1 MTSSEVLVSP
11 ELLVCSALRA
21 LVGWDRVAVV
31 AADGLDHRL
40 PLPGSDA
47 VLRHWGD
54 LQQSVAQGP
63 GADVLATGT
72 PVLVYDLC
80 LGPTPWPVL
89 QAADAADLPVRSLAV
104 LPLVAPGRAQVVGVL
119 SVARD
124 AVDPFTG
131 VQVGLLTALA
141 ALVAAVVAHR
151 LDDGTLLVGD
161 DDQLAGGGGGLGDDF
176 AVVVGMLTERLG
188 TGADEA
194 LARLRAH
201 AFSSGRTI
209 HQVARAVVVGE
220 VDLAVIVVEP

>member
-1 MTSSEVLVSP
+1 MVFSEVPVSP
-11 ELLVCSALRA
+11 ELQLCSALRA
-21 LVGWDRVAVV
+21 VVGWDRVAVV

-54 LQQSVAQGP
+54 LQQSLAQGP
-63 GADVLATGT
+63 GADVLVTGA
-72 PVLVYDLC
+72 PVLVDDLR
-80 LGPTPWPVL
+80 LGPSPWPVL
-89 QAADAADLPVRSLAV
+89 QAAGPADLPVRSLAV
-104 LPLVAPGRAQVVGVL
+104 LPLLAADRAQVVGTL

-124 AVDPFTG
+124 AADPFTG

-141 ALVAAVVAHR
+141 ALLAAVVAHR
-151 LDDGTLLVGD
+151 LDDGTLLAD
-161 DDQLAGGGGGLGDDF
+161 DDQLTGGGGGPGDEV

-188 TGADEA
+188 TGTDEA

-209 HQVARAVVVGE
+209 HEVARAVVAGE
-220 VDLAVIVVEP
+220 VDLASIAEQA

>member
-1 MTSSEVLVSP
+1 MTSSEVPVSP
-11 ELLVCSALRA
+11 ELQLCSALRE
-21 LVGWDRVAVV
+21 LVGWDRIAVV
-31 AADGLDHRL
+31 AANGLDHRL

-54 LQQSVAQGP
+54 LQQSLAQGP

-72 PVLVYDLC
+72 PVLVHDLR
-80 LGPTPWPVL
+80 LGPSPWPVL
-89 QAADAADLPVRSLAV
+89 QAAGPADLPVRSLAV
-104 LPLVAPGRAQVVGVL
+104 LPLVAADRARVVGTL

-124 AVDPFTG
+124 AADPFTG

-141 ALVAAVVAHR
+141 ALLAAVVAHR
-151 LDDGTLLVGD
+151 LDDGTLLAD
-161 DDQLAGGGGGLGDDF
+161 DDQLTGGGGGPGDEV

-188 TGADEA
+188 TGTDEA

-209 HQVARAVVVGE
+209 HEVARAVVAGE
-220 VDLAVIVVEP
+220 VDLASIAEQA